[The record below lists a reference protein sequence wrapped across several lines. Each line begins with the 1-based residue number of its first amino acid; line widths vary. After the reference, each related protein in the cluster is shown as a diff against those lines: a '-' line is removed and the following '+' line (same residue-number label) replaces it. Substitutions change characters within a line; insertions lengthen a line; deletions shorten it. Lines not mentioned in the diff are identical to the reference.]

1 MNLLTVLL
9 LFTAFLITRVS
20 SLRLG
25 IQILLVQSV
34 AVAAACVWS
43 GIEAESMHT
52 YIAALLT
59 VVIKVWMIP
68 YALFRVVKRL
78 RDEREEK
85 PIISHNQTSLAAA
98 LVLAVAYGLMDQALP
113 GVSRDIL
120 SGALA
125 LFLIGLLIMITRRQA
140 VLQIIG
146 LIMMENGLYLLGLSM
161 TAGLPLIIEFGVFF
175 DVLVAVIVL
184 GILTWRLKLSFQTTD
199 TTVLRKLKG

>member
-20 SLRLG
+20 SLRVG

-34 AVAAACVWS
+34 AVAVACLWS
-43 GIEAESMHT
+43 GIEAESFHT
-52 YIAALLT
+52 YIAAFLT
-59 VVIKVWMIP
+59 VIIKVWMIP
-68 YALFRVVKRL
+68 HALFRVVGRL
-78 RDEREEK
+78 RDEQETK
-85 PIISHNQTSLAAA
+85 PLLSPNQTSMAAA
-98 LVLAVAYGLMDQALP
+98 LVLAVTYGFMDQALP

-125 LFLIGLLIMITRRQA
+125 VFLIGLLIMITRRQA

-161 TAGLPLIIEFGVFF
+161 TKGLPLIIEFGVFF

>member
-43 GIEAESMHT
+43 GIEAEAMHT

-68 YALFRVVKRL
+68 YALFRVVRRL

-85 PIISHNQTSLAAA
+85 PILSHNQTSLAAA

-161 TAGLPLIIEFGVFF
+161 TSGLPLIIEFGIFF

>member
-25 IQILLVQSV
+25 IQILLVQSI

-43 GIEAESMHT
+43 GIEAETVHT
-52 YIAALLT
+52 LIAALLT
-59 VVIKVWMIP
+59 VVIKAWLIP

-78 RDEREEK
+78 RDEQETN
-85 PIISHNQTSLAAA
+85 PILSPNQTSLAAA
-98 LVLAVAYGLMDQALP
+98 LVLAVTYGVMDQALP

-161 TAGLPLIIEFGVFF
+161 TKGLPLIIEFGVFF
-175 DVLVAVIVL
+175 DILVAVIVL

>member
-1 MNLLTVLL
+1 VNLLTVLL

-25 IQILLVQSV
+25 IQILLVQSIAV
-34 AVAAACVWS
+34 AVACVWS
-43 GIEAESMHT
+43 GIEAETVHT
-52 YIAALLT
+52 LIAALLT
-59 VVIKVWMIP
+59 VVIKAWLIP

-78 RDEREEK
+78 RDEQETK
-85 PIISHNQTSLAAA
+85 PILSPNQTSLAAA
-98 LVLAVAYGLMDQALP
+98 LVLAVAYGVMDQALP

-140 VLQIIG
+140 VLQIFG
-146 LIMMENGLYLLGLSM
+146 LIMMVNGLYLLGLSM
-161 TAGLPLIIEFGVFF
+161 TKGLPLIIEFGVFF
-175 DVLVAVIVL
+175 DILVAVIVL

>member
-25 IQILLVQSV
+25 IQILLVQSI

-43 GIEAESMHT
+43 GIEAETVHT
-52 YIAALLT
+52 LIAALLT
-59 VVIKVWMIP
+59 VVIKAWMIP
-68 YALFRVVKRL
+68 YAPFRVVKRL
-78 RDEREEK
+78 RDEQETK
-85 PIISHNQTSLAAA
+85 PILSPNQTSLAAA
-98 LVLAVAYGLMDQALP
+98 LVLAVTYGVMDQALP

-161 TAGLPLIIEFGVFF
+161 TKGLPLIIEFGVFF
-175 DVLVAVIVL
+175 DILVAVIVL

>member
-161 TAGLPLIIEFGVFF
+161 TAGLPLIIEFGIFF

>member
-25 IQILLVQSV
+25 IQILLVQSIAV
-34 AVAAACVWS
+34 AVACVWS
-43 GIEAESMHT
+43 GIEAETVHT
-52 YIAALLT
+52 LIAALLT
-59 VVIKVWMIP
+59 VVIKAWLIP

-78 RDEREEK
+78 RDEQETK
-85 PIISHNQTSLAAA
+85 PILSPNQTSLAAA
-98 LVLAVAYGLMDQALP
+98 LVLAVTYGVMDQALP

-161 TAGLPLIIEFGVFF
+161 TKGLPLIIEFGVFF
-175 DVLVAVIVL
+175 DILVAVIVL

>member
-9 LFTAFLITRVS
+9 LFTSFMITRVS

-43 GIEAESMHT
+43 GLGSQALHT
-52 YIAALLT
+52 YIAAFLT

-68 YALFRVVKRL
+68 YALFRVVGRL
-78 RDEREEK
+78 RDEQETH
-85 PIISHNQTSLAAA
+85 PILSPNQTSLAAA
-98 LVLAVAYGLMDQALP
+98 LVLAVTYGLMDQALP

-161 TAGLPLIIEFGVFF
+161 TQGLPLIIEFGVFF

>member
-25 IQILLVQSV
+25 IQILLVQSNAV
-34 AVAAACVWS
+34 AVACVWS
-43 GIEAESMHT
+43 GIESEAFHT

-59 VVIKVWMIP
+59 VIIKGWMIP
-68 YALFRVVKRL
+68 YALFRVVGRL
-78 RDEREEK
+78 RDERESK
-85 PIISHNQTSLAAA
+85 PILSPNQTSLAAA
-98 LVLAVAYGLMDQALP
+98 LVLAVTYGLMDEALP
-113 GVSRDIL
+113 GLSRDIL

-125 LFLIGLLIMITRRQA
+125 VFLIGLLIMITRRQA

-161 TAGLPLIIEFGVFF
+161 TKGLPLIIEFGVFF

>member
-25 IQILLVQSV
+25 IHILMVQSV

-43 GIEAESMHT
+43 GIEAESIHT

-59 VVIKVWMIP
+59 VIIKVWMIP
-68 YALFRVVKRL
+68 HALFRVVGRL
-78 RDEREEK
+78 RDERESH
-85 PIISHNQTSLAAA
+85 PILSPNQTSLAAA
-98 LVLAVAYGLMDQALP
+98 FMLAVTYGSLDRALP

-125 LFLIGLLIMITRRQA
+125 VFLIGLLIMITRRQA

-161 TAGLPLIIEFGVFF
+161 TKGLPLIIEFGVFF

-184 GILTWRLKLSFQTTD
+184 GILTWRLKLSFMTTD
-199 TTVLRKLKG
+199 TSVLRKLKG

>member
-1 MNLLTVLL
+1 MNSLTVLL

-20 SLRLG
+20 SLRLA
-25 IQILLVQSV
+25 IKILIIQSV

-43 GIEAESMHT
+43 GIEAETLHT
-52 YIAALLT
+52 SVAALLT
-59 VVIKVWMIP
+59 VVFKVGMIP
-68 YALFRVVKRL
+68 YALFRIVKRL
-78 RDEREEK
+78 RNEK
-85 PIISHNQTSLAAA
+85 ENDPILTPNQTSLAAA
-98 LVLAVAYGLMDQALP
+98 LLLALAYASIGHALP

-125 LFLIGLLIMITRRQA
+125 VFLIGLLIMITRRQA

-161 TAGLPLIIEFGVFF
+161 TKGLPLIIEFGVVF

-184 GILTWRLKLSFQTTD
+184 GILTWRLKLSFLTTD
-199 TTVLRKLKG
+199 TTMLMRLKG

>member
-9 LFTAFLITRVS
+9 LFTSFLMTRVS

-25 IQILLVQSV
+25 IQILMVQSV
-34 AVAAACVWS
+34 AVAIACVWS
-43 GIEAESMHT
+43 GIEAEAMHT
-52 YIAALLT
+52 YIAAFLT

-68 YALFRVVKRL
+68 YALFRVVRRL

-85 PIISHNQTSLAAA
+85 PILSQNQTSLAAA
-98 LVLAVAYGLMDQALP
+98 LVLAVAYGLMDRALP
-113 GVSRDIL
+113 GVSRDVL
-120 SGALA
+120 SGAMA
-125 LFLIGLLIMITRRQA
+125 VFLIGLLIMITRRQA

-161 TAGLPLIIEFGVFF
+161 TQGLPLIIEFGIFF
-175 DVLVAVIVL
+175 DVLVAVIIL

>member
-34 AVAAACVWS
+34 AVAAACLWS
-43 GIEAESMHT
+43 GIEAETMHT
-52 YIAALLT
+52 LIAALLT
-59 VVIKVWMIP
+59 VIIKVWMIP
-68 YALFRVVKRL
+68 YALFRVVRRL
-78 RDEREEK
+78 RDEQETK
-85 PIISHNQTSLAAA
+85 PILSPNQTSLAAA
-98 LVLAVAYGLMDQALP
+98 LVLAVTYGVMDQALP

-125 LFLIGLLIMITRRQA
+125 VFLIGLLIMITRRQA

-161 TAGLPLIIEFGVFF
+161 TKGLPLIIEFGVFF

>member
-9 LFTAFLITRVS
+9 LFTAFLITRVA

-25 IQILLVQSV
+25 IQILMIQSV

-43 GIEAESMHT
+43 GIESEAVHT
-52 YIAALLT
+52 LIAALLT
-59 VVIKVWMIP
+59 VIIKVWMIP
-68 YALFRVVKRL
+68 YALFRVVGRL
-78 RDEREEK
+78 RDEQETK
-85 PIISHNQTSLAAA
+85 PILSPNQTSLTAA
-98 LVLAVAYGLMDQALP
+98 LVLAVTYGVMDQALP

-161 TAGLPLIIEFGVFF
+161 TKGLPLIIEFGVFF
-175 DVLVAVIVL
+175 DILVAVIVL

>member
-9 LFTAFLITRVS
+9 LFTAFVLTRVS
-20 SLRLG
+20 NLRLAVKV
-25 IQILLVQSV
+25 LLVQSV
-34 AVAAACVWS
+34 AVAAACLWS
-43 GIEAESMHT
+43 GIESETTHT

-59 VVIKVWMIP
+59 VIIKAGIMP
-68 YALFRVVKRL
+68 YALFRIVRRM
-78 RDEREEK
+78 RDERENH
-85 PIISHNQTSLAAA
+85 PILSPNMTSLAAA
-98 LVLAVAYGLMDQALP
+98 LVLAVTYGLMEQALP

-125 LFLIGLLIMITRRQA
+125 LFLIGLLMMITRRQA

-161 TAGLPLIIEFGVFF
+161 TKGLPLIIELGVFF

-184 GILTWRLKLSFQTTD
+184 VILTWRLKLSFSTTD

>member
-9 LFTAFLITRVS
+9 LFTAFLITRVA

-25 IQILLVQSV
+25 IQILLVQSI

-43 GIEAESMHT
+43 GIEAETVHT
-52 YIAALLT
+52 LIAALLT
-59 VVIKVWMIP
+59 VVIKAWMIP

-78 RDEREEK
+78 RDEQETK
-85 PIISHNQTSLAAA
+85 PILSPNQTSLAAA
-98 LVLAVAYGLMDQALP
+98 LVLAVTYGVMDQALP

-161 TAGLPLIIEFGVFF
+161 TKGLPLIIEFGVFF
-175 DVLVAVIVL
+175 DILVAVIVL

>member
-25 IQILLVQSV
+25 VQILLVQSV

-43 GIEAESMHT
+43 GIEAEAMHT

-68 YALFRVVKRL
+68 YALFRVVRRL
-78 RDEREEK
+78 RDEREES
-85 PIISHNQTSLAAA
+85 PILSHNQTSLAAA

-161 TAGLPLIIEFGVFF
+161 TSGLPLIIEFGIFF

-184 GILTWRLKLSFQTTD
+184 GILTWR
-199 TTVLRKLKG
+199 